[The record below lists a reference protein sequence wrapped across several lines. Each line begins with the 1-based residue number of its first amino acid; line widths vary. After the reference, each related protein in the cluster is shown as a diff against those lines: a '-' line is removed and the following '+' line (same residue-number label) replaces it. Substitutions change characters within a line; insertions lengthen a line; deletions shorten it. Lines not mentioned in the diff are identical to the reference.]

1 MDYQREASDVA
12 NYGLKRS
19 LEWVLVKIQES
30 IRVVKDLVALENSKS
45 QQKESSFQ
53 FLAGPHSTE
62 EATTLK
68 FLSGSR
74 NNSLHIERLINGE
87 DDKARQ
93 GRLGVGER
101 VSPPQSDD
109 GSRSMEISRVR
120 STLLERRSNAKDHF
134 PPHILPSPHANTSLS
149 TNVFT
154 RPQSP
159 MQAPQTSRL
168 LPSPSSMSFA
178 GSSTLPPM
186 SPSVYQSKSPHTAH
200 LQELQHQLSTKSLAF
215 QILQGEHDKLLAA
228 FSRSQT
234 RCATLDRKSQA
245 SETEINNLSEDQIR
259 MQAQIEAYESQIED
273 LQQSR
278 DEAWRQS
285 SANGAQYMQI
295 IEMSSKL
302 QAKGVTESRRWQEE
316 KETLEK
322 EKADMM
328 DKLDALETQG
338 GPLGF
343 GPTLASSQNA
353 FPAQS
358 SSLLS
363 PNQASD
369 IKFNEDII
377 SSTSIGALRK
387 EIVRLRMANLDIQRN
402 LEGVRGENVH
412 IKEIISIL
420 DGVSRRMGKD
430 SLTHDDLEMGYV
442 E

>member
-1 MDYQREASDVA
+1 MDDQREVPDVA

-45 QQKESSFQ
+45 QQSKESSFQ
-53 FLAGPHSTE
+53 FSAGPHSIE
-62 EATTLK
+62 DATTPK

-93 GRLGVGER
+93 GRLSVGER
-101 VSPPQSDD
+101 VSPPHSDD
-109 GSRSMEISRVR
+109 GSRSTEISRIR
-120 STLLERRSNAKDHF
+120 STLLERRSNARDHF
-134 PPHILPSPHANTSLS
+134 PQHILPSPHANTSLS

-178 GSSTLPPM
+178 GSSILPPM

-245 SETEINNLSEDQIR
+245 SETEINNLSEDQMR

-285 SANGAQYMQI
+285 AANGAQYMQI
-295 IEMSSKL
+295 IDMSSKL
-302 QAKGVTESRRWQEE
+302 QAKEVIESRRWQEE
-316 KETLEK
+316 RETWEK

-328 DKLDALETQG
+328 AKLDALEAQG
-338 GPLGF
+338 RPSGF
-343 GPTLASSQNA
+343 GPTLASSRND

-358 SSLLS
+358 SSLIS
-363 PNQASD
+363 PDQASD
-369 IKFNEDII
+369 IKFDEDII
-377 SSTSIGALRK
+377 SSTSVGALRK
-387 EIVRLRMANLDIQRN
+387 EIVRLRTVNLDTQRN

-420 DGVSRRMGKD
+420 NGVSRRMGED
-430 SLTHDDLEMGYV
+430 SLPHENSEMG
-442 E
+442 